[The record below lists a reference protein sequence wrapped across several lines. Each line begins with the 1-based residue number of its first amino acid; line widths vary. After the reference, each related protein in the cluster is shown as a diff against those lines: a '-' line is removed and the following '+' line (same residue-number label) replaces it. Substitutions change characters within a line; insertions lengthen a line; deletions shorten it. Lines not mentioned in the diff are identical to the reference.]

1 MLNYLTFVTKV
12 MRKHHQEHSSGLD
25 AESVLD
31 IAHFILIKL
40 TNDAISS
47 IPWIKQKWK
56 TN

>member
-47 IPWIKQKWK
+47 IP
-56 TN
+56 